1 MKKVLLIFAIACVL
15 CVSVLASDSIVFT
28 YDILPDGTAAITGA
42 SGLEYS
48 CEIPKELDGYTVTAL
63 GNGSPLVGFDEIDSV
78 SLYSNVTKI
87 ADKAFYGN
95 KKLEYVYNSTYL
107 TTVGDY
113 AFYNCEKL
121 KGFNFE
127 GLEYIGEGAFA
138 YCKSLGGIDS
148 RIKLDSLKS
157 FDGAE
162 YPYLLNDGSYGYNTL
177 AEAEKAPFYGCDGLT
192 SVQIHCSSFYLPMEI
207 MFLDCRRI
215 THATVYDFN
224 GSLNAWDFMVTS
236 SSPDGKLSMNFHPN
250 AIMFT
255 AYGNAAKSYAESK
268 YMVYIPMYSAA
279 KVFVDGEEIVS
290 DQEALLMNS
299 RTMVPLRAIFEK
311 LGAEVFWNDETRTV
325 KAVKDG
331 KEIELTIGMNHMRA
345 GKKIVYLDVTPL
357 LFNSRTL
364 VPLRAV
370 SEAFDNEVLWDGDTR
385 TVTVESKPVSEQM
398 HAKKDII
405 KAENGDVYTVF
416 YDNNGK
422 RLCVQKDVYASDG
435 ELVSTEITEEYT
447 YDIYGNLTKKVHP
460 DGTVE
465 EYKYDFLQKMTDYT
479 LQYPNGSFKKYHY
492 SKQNGEYLLY
502 MIQET
507 GDNPETG
514 IKETHLNYNTNV
526 YKTLSEIY
534 DNYGLSLKF
543 YYVDEHEYESD
554 TYKTANE
561 FMGLPRDY
569 VIVVSDDKIVD
580 KFKGGVEKYTNVE
593 FYNVNGDKYADVYEL
608 GEVIETVTDIET
620 EAVIKSTE
628 KFMGINYEK
637 AVSTGKD
644 AKFIPS
650 VSTMF
655 EGENSLASD
664 RAFKAFPIHEIG
676 EDTTLFSAA
685 TILCDTMYNFDYR
698 DIEALASVGERMK
711 TATDLAN
718 GNPQA
723 IRGGVMYSFPRLFDA
738 AKNVEKKVV
747 SEAFFASSPE
757 NCIQLEGP
765 MPQCLLQTIKGY
777 LYIKYDS
784 FDDPDFTL
792 ELGKWYRTEVEITFG
807 YTQTPSSGI
816 YHTVSIASLGFEEVP
831 GELLVK

>member
-1 MKKVLLIFAIACVL
+1 MKKVLLIFAIACIL
-15 CVSVLASDSIVFT
+15 CIGAFANENVVFT

-42 SGLEYS
+42 SGLGYA

-63 GNGSPLVGFDEIDSV
+63 GNGSPLVGFDEVDSV
-78 SLYSNVTKI
+78 TLSSNVTKI
-87 ADKAFYGN
+87 SDKAFYGN

-121 KGFNFE
+121 KGFSFE

-162 YPYLLNDGSYGYNTL
+162 YPYRLNDGSYGYNTL
-177 AEAEKAPFYGCDGLT
+177 AEAEKAPFYGCEGLT

-207 MFLDCRRI
+207 MFLDCKRI
-215 THATVYDFN
+215 THADVYDFN
-224 GSLNAWDFMVTS
+224 VSLNAWEFMVTS

-255 AYGNAAKSYAESK
+255 AYGDAAKSYAESK
-268 YMVYIPMYSAA
+268 YMVYIPMYSEV

-290 DQEALLMNS
+290 DQDALLMNS

-311 LGAEVFWNDETRTV
+311 LGAEVFWNDETKTV

-345 GKKIVYLDVTPL
+345 GKKIVYLDVAPL

-385 TVTVESKPVSEQM
+385 TVTVESPSKVFEST
-398 HAKKDII
+398 AKKEVVL
-405 KAENGDVYTVF
+405 AEDGTRYAVY
-416 YDNNGK
+416 YNADGK
-422 RLCVQKDVYASDG
+422 RVLIQKLTYTASGDLTPS
-435 ELVSTEITEEYT
+435 ETVEET
-447 YDIYGNLTKKVHP
+447 VYDIYGNLKSRLHQ
-460 DGTVE
+460 DGTRE
-465 EYKYDFLQKMTDYT
+465 IFDYNQFNKLSRYEIHHTD
-479 LQYPNGSFKKYHY
+479 GSFKKYEY
-492 SKQNGEYLLY
+492 YKWRNGNLLSRT
-502 MIQET
+502 EEN
-507 GDNPETG
+507 GDNPEIGNKITEYSYYNG
-514 IKETHLNYNTNV
+514 WETLQ
-526 YKTLSEIY
+526 SIR
-534 DNYGLSLKF
+534 DNYGTHLEF
-543 YYVDEHEYESD
+543 YYADEAEYQSGI
-554 TYKTANE
+554 KGGNVQ
-561 FMGLPRDY
+561 GVPLDY
-569 VIVVSDDKIVD
+569 VIVFSGDEIVE
-580 KFKGGVEKYTNVE
+580 KYKGGFEKYTNVE
-593 FYNVNGDKYADVYEL
+593 FYNANGDKYTDILTGAT
-608 GEVIETVTDIET
+608 VIES
-620 EAVIKSTE
+620 VILNYASDTATSE
-628 KFMGINYEK
+628 KFEGINYEK
-637 AVSTGKD
+637 AMATGKD
-644 AKFIPS
+644 EKFIPS

-655 EGENSLASD
+655 DDINYVTTEVAYG
-664 RAFKAFPIHEIG
+664 FPIKRIG

-685 TILCDTMYNFDYR
+685 TILCDAMYNLDYR
-698 DIEALASVGERMK
+698 DTETLASVGERMK

-718 GNPQA
+718 GNPQP
-723 IRGGVMYSFPRLFDA
+723 IRGGVIYSFPSVFDA
-738 AKNVEKKVV
+738 EKNAEKKVV

-765 MPQCLLQTIKGY
+765 MPQCLLQKIKGY

-807 YTQTPSSGI
+807 YTQTPTSGI
-816 YHTVSIASLGFEEVP
+816 HHTVRISSLGFEEVP
-831 GELLVK
+831 RELLVTE